1 MKPVTIQNRL
11 CVRDFSRR
19 LKPVPKV
26 VKPVNGLLEK
36 PSSLQKNIKPKGEAI
51 NNMKR
56 IKEFMIK
63 IMDKLNKAYAKL
75 FKKCLTLKKKNVAKR
90 KSKKS

>member
-1 MKPVTIQNRL
+1 
-11 CVRDFSRR
+11 
-19 LKPVPKV
+19 
-26 VKPVNGLLEK
+26 
-36 PSSLQKNIKPKGEAI
+36 
-51 NNMKR
+51 
-56 IKEFMIK
+56 MIK

>member
-1 MKPVTIQNRL
+1 MRKRTFREA
-11 CVRDFSRR
+11 

-26 VKPVNGLLEK
+26 VKPGNGQLEK

-51 NNMKR
+51 SKMKR

-63 IMDKLNKAYAKL
+63 MMNELNKVYAKL
-75 FKKCLTLKKKNVAKR
+75 FKKCLTPEKKNVTKR